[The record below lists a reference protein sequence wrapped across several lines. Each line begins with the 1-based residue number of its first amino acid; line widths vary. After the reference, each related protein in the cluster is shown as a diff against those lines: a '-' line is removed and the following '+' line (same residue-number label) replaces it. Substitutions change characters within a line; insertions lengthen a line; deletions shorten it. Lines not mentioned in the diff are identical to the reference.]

1 MNLFRTLGVASLV
14 CLVGAGLNGC
24 INAPDYDSTPEI
36 DFKSLDK
43 VYVPRSG
50 GLLARDTLRFALDF
64 KDGEGDLGLSD
75 NDIKVAPYNST
86 TGGPNNRGNGVNF
99 IIQPF
104 KQRKLPGGGGNFERY
119 VIAAQGEYDG
129 RFLRLDDVD
138 GAESKPAPLRGTL
151 RYKLPLEL
159 DGISFTPGDVFRFEI
174 RIVDRAL
181 HVSNTITTTP
191 ITLGP

>member
-14 CLVGAGLNGC
+14 CVTGAGLNGC
-24 INAPDYDSTPEI
+24 INAPDYDTKPEI
-36 DFKSLDK
+36 DFRSLDK

-50 GLLARDTLRFALDF
+50 GLLARDTLKFALDF

-75 NDIKVAPYNST
+75 NDIKTAPYNST
-86 TGGPNNRGNGVNF
+86 TGGPNGRGYGVNF

-104 KQRKLPGGGGNFERY
+104 IQRNGRFEKY
-119 VIAAQGEYDG
+119 IIAAQGEYDG

-138 GAESKPAPLRGTL
+138 GGEAKPAPLRGTL

-159 DGISFTPGDVFRFEI
+159 DGSVFKPGDVFRFEI
-174 RIVDRAL
+174 RILDRAL
-181 HVSNTITTTP
+181 HESNTITTTP